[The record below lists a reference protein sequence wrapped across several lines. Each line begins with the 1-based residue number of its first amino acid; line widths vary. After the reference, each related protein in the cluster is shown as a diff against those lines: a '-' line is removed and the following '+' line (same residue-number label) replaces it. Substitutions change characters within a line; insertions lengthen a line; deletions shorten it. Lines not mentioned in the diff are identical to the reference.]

1 MKTNLKYGDQVRLVR
16 IPPAVDSEKG
26 KFPETYQ
33 LIVQA
38 VGKIFSVQGTNE
50 YGMAELWIGEFG
62 GNSESPCDDS
72 VWIETEYLDEA

>member
-26 KFPETYQ
+26 KFPETHQ
-33 LIVQA
+33 LIVKA
-38 VGKIFSVQGTNE
+38 VGKVFSVQGNNE
-50 YGMAELWIGEFG
+50 HGMAELWIDEFG

-72 VWIETEYLDEA
+72 VWIEAEYLEKM